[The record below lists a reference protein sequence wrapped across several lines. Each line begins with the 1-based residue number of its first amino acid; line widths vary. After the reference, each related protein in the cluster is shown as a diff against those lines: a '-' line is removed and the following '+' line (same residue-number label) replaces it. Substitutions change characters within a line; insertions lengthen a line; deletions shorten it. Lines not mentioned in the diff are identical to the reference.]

1 MMTTAKKSIK
11 EILTGLF
18 CPGYIYS
25 EARAFY
31 FFLFLLITI
40 LQTYCSLL
48 MEEQLF
54 TVVVDGEK
62 NQES

>member
-1 MMTTAKKSIK
+1 MTTKTKTTFSIK

-40 LQTYCSLL
+40 SQTYCSLL
-48 MEEQLF
+48 MEEQIMEG
-54 TVVVDGEK
+54 T
-62 NQES
+62 

>member
-1 MMTTAKKSIK
+1 MTTKTTKTTIK

-40 LQTYCSLL
+40 SQTYCSLL
-48 MEEQLF
+48 MEEQIMEG
-54 TVVVDGEK
+54 T
-62 NQES
+62 

>member
-1 MMTTAKKSIK
+1 MAQSTKD
-11 EILTGLF
+11 ILTGLF

-40 LQTYCSLL
+40 SQTYCSLL
-48 MEEQLF
+48 MEEQMAE
-54 TVVVDGEK
+54 TA
-62 NQES
+62 